1 MTRLFVTSTG
11 TEIGKTHVTA
21 ALAHLA
27 RTAGRSLRV
36 VKPLVSGFD
45 PAAPEGSDPAVLA
58 AAAGLAL
65 DAALDQISPWRY
77 RAPLSP
83 DMAASREGKAIDFAA
98 LTAFCRAALAGPEDC
113 VLVEGV
119 GGVMVPL
126 DGQHTVR
133 DWIAA
138 LGIPAVL
145 VAGSYLGTLSHTL
158 TARLA
163 LEDAGIPLQAVV
175 VSESETAP
183 VPLAETVAALRHFI
197 ADTPII
203 GLPRRPGAESWRDA
217 PELLA
222 IVKSI

>member
-21 ALAHLA
+21 ALVHLA
-27 RTAGRSLRV
+27 RQAGRSIRV

-45 PAAPEGSDPAVLA
+45 PAAPAGSDPAVLA
-58 AAAGLAL
+58 AACGLAL
-65 DAALDQISPWRY
+65 DAAVLDRISPWRY
-77 RAPLSP
+77 REPLSP
-83 DMAASREGKAIDFAA
+83 DMAAAHEGKAIDFAA
-98 LTAFCRAALAGPEDC
+98 LTAFCRAALAGPEQV

-126 DGQHTVR
+126 DGSRTVR

-138 LGIPAVL
+138 LDIPAVL

-163 LEDAGIPLQAVV
+163 LADAGIRLHAVV

-183 VPLAETVAALRHFI
+183 VPLAETVAALRRFI
-197 ADTPII
+197 PDTPVI
-203 GLPRRPGAESWRDA
+203 GLPRRPGAESWREA
-217 PELLA
+217 PELSALL
-222 IVKSI
+222 S